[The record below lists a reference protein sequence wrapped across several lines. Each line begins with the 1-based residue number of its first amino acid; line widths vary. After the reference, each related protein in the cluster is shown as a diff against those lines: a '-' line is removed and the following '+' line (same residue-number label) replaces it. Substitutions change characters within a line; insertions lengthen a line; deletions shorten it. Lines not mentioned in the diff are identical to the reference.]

1 MEGCSSGSPFGHE
14 KDNGMPRGWRV
25 GRIGGVEI
33 RVDPSL
39 LILAALIV
47 MWLRSLFQDPSQF
60 RPTSGAA
67 ATGLAVLAVALFFGC
82 ILAHELAHAGVS
94 RLRRIPVEG
103 ITLFMFGG
111 ATQARIES
119 RGPGDE
125 FLVTAAG
132 PATSL
137 ALGWLFL
144 LIWSALRPAPGDPL
158 VWIIEQLGRANLGLG
173 IFNLAPGF
181 PLDGGRLLRSILWRV
196 TGSLA
201 RATRIAGRVGQVIAA
216 LIVALGVIMLVS
228 TRDLFGIWIALIGS
242 MLFRSATYAL
252 AESDRRTL
260 LESATAG
267 EVMAP
272 PPPTVPAEIPIEEAL
287 HRFLVGHEGE
297 AFPVVDGS
305 RVVGFVS
312 LGTIKGAPL
321 DSPVREA
328 MIGTRGTVVAGPGER
343 LDQVTDRLGESE
355 SRTVLVMDD
364 GTLVG
369 VIEPE
374 DVTRFL
380 QRGGSARP
388 AAVQPPPRPDAP

>member
-1 MEGCSSGSPFGHE
+1 
-14 KDNGMPRGWRV
+14 MPRGWRV

-33 RVDPSL
+33 RVDTSL
-39 LILAALIV
+39 LILAVFLV
-47 MWLRSLFQDPSQF
+47 SWLRNLFQDPRQF
-60 RPTSGAA
+60 RPVSSTA
-67 ATGLAVLAVALFFGC
+67 ATGFAVLAVVMFFGC

-94 RLRRIPVEG
+94 KLRRIPVIG

-111 ATQARIES
+111 ATQAKIDS
-119 RGPGDE
+119 RGPADE

-137 ALGWLFL
+137 GLGLLFL
-144 LIWSALRPAPGDPL
+144 GLSNLLHPAPGDQFA
-158 VWIIEQLGRANLGLG
+158 WIIERLGLLNLGLG
-173 IFNLAPGF
+173 VFNLAPGF
-181 PLDGGRLLRSILWRV
+181 PLDGGRLLRSLLWRV

-216 LIVALGVIMLVS
+216 LVVAYGGYYLIAKH
-228 TRDLFGIWIALIGS
+228 DLFGIWTALIGS
-242 MLFRSATYAL
+242 MLFRSATSAL

-267 EVMAP
+267 QVMAP
-272 PPPTVPAEIPIEEAL
+272 PPPTVPAEIPVEEAL

-297 AFPVVDGS
+297 AFPVVDGGQ
-305 RVVGFVS
+305 VVGFVS

-321 DSPVREA
+321 HAPVREA
-328 MIGTRGTVVAGPGER
+328 MIGTRGTVEARPGER
-343 LDQVTDRLGESE
+343 LDRVADRLGESE
-355 SRTVLVMDD
+355 SRTVLVVDD

-374 DVTRFL
+374 DVARFL
-380 QRGGSARP
+380 QRGGSVRP
-388 AAVQPPPRPDAP
+388 QAPAPPPRPDAP